1 MTMRRSYKVSKN
13 LIGCFMRSNLVTD
26 DSEFLPTSHWEAE
39 LTLDFAPRGAKTALV
54 NRAHRGPLTVQR
66 PFYPEGEV
74 CHVYLL
80 HPPGGVVA
88 GDRLT
93 INASAESSAKAL
105 ITTPAASKFY
115 RSGGGEARQTVNLT
129 VAEGASLEWLPQ
141 ETIVYEGALLNSAM
155 HIDLAEHAH
164 FIGWEILALGRPAA
178 SEGFDNGSAN
188 LNWRI
193 SRAGHLFYLE
203 RQHQDA
209 QAFQA
214 RWGLAGHSA
223 CGTLFVYPATSLQLA
238 AVQELIG
245 DEANRGVTLIEGLL
259 ICRCLDRRADLL
271 KSFFDAVWGL
281 VRGDVVGKEVCAPRI
296 WAT

>member
-1 MTMRRSYKVSKN
+1 MRPT
-13 LIGCFMRSNLVTD
+13 FVTD
-26 DSEFLPTSHWEAE
+26 NSDFFPTSHWEAE

-93 INASAESSAKAL
+93 INASAGSGAQAL
-105 ITTPAASKFY
+105 ITTPAAGKFY
-115 RSGGGEARQTVNLT
+115 RSGGGEARQTVILN
-129 VAEGASLEWLPQ
+129 VADGASLEWLPQ
-141 ETIVYEGALLNSAM
+141 ETIVYDGARLNANM
-155 HIDLAEHAH
+155 HIDLAEQAR
-164 FIGWEILALGRPAA
+164 FVGWEITALGRPAA
-178 SEGFDNGSAN
+178 SEGFTNGHAE

-193 SRAGHLFYLE
+193 RRGGRLFYLE
-203 RQHQDA
+203 RQHLNA

-214 RWGLAGHSA
+214 RWGLFGHSA
-223 CGTLFVYPATSLQLA
+223 CGTLFVYPATPVQLA
-238 AVQELIG
+238 AVQALIG
-245 DEANRGVTLIEGLL
+245 DEPNRGVTMIEGLL
-259 ICRCLDRRADLL
+259 ICRGLDARADLL
-271 KSFFDAVWGL
+271 KVFFERVWGL
-281 VRGDVVGKEVCAPRI
+281 VRGDVIGKAVCLPRI

>member
-1 MTMRRSYKVSKN
+1 MPAQLATHSVN
-13 LIGCFMRSNLVTD
+13 
-26 DSEFLPTSHWEAE
+26 EAAPSHWEAE
-39 LTLDFAPRGAKTALV
+39 LTLDFALRGHKTALV
-54 NRAHRGPLTVQR
+54 NRSHRGPLTVQR

-93 INASAESSAKAL
+93 INANAETAAQAL
-105 ITTPAASKFY
+105 ITTPAAGKFY

-129 VAEGASLEWLPQ
+129 VANGASLEWLPQ
-141 ETIVYEGALLNSAM
+141 ETIVYEGARLDSSM
-155 HIDLAEHAH
+155 TIDLAENGR

-178 SEGFDNGSAN
+178 GEGFENGSAN

-193 SRAGHLFYLE
+193 NRAGRLVYLE
-203 RQHQDA
+203 RLRLDA
-209 QAFQA
+209 AAFQS
-214 RWGLAGHSA
+214 RWGLFGHSA
-223 CGTLFVYPATSLQLA
+223 CGTMFLYPATPLHLA

-245 DEANRGVTLIEGLL
+245 EKPNRGVTLIEGLL
-259 ICRCLDRRADLL
+259 ICRGLDERADLL
-271 KSFFDAVWGL
+271 KGFFERVWGL
-281 VRGDVVGKEVCAPRI
+281 VRGEVVGKEVCLPRI